1 MLNKKDFDRFP
12 EQEENTKLFVIRK
25 IIEEIIEKDLIQS
38 PIYAINKERSQE
50 ESIENAIKELQSL
63 IELIEKCEKE
73 WFEWAQKLTQIA
85 NII

>member
-12 EQEENTKLFVIRK
+12 EQAENTKLFIIKK
-25 IIEEIIEKDLIQS
+25 IIEDIIEKDLIQS

-50 ESIENAIKELQSL
+50 DSIENAIKELQNL

-73 WFEWAQKLTQIA
+73 K
-85 NII
+85 